1 MQSTIQYIQ
10 RELTGLY
17 PESEVQAFIR
27 LMFEYICGWSYTE
40 QVLNRNKKILESQRL
55 KFRETVSRLKKYEPI
70 QYIFGETEFMRLKL
84 KVNSFVLIPRPETE
98 ELVDLI
104 IRSNSLISP
113 HILDIG
119 TGSGCIPIAIKHHV
133 PDAKI
138 YGVDI
143 SSKAIE
149 VAELNS
155 SINKLEA
162 EFYERDILNWQK
174 YKWGTY
180 DIIVS
185 NPPYVRELEK
195 YVMDKN
201 VLAYEPENAL
211 FVPNDDP
218 LLFFRKITE
227 FALKHLAYNGKLFFE
242 INEYLG
248 EEIHN
253 LLLSS
258 GFKNIK
264 IKKDINGKNRMIY
277 CQLLKMN

>member
-1 MQSTIQYIQ
+1 
-10 RELTGLY
+10 
-17 PESEVQAFIR
+17 
-27 LMFEYICGWSYTE
+27 
-40 QVLNRNKKILESQRL
+40 
-55 KFRETVSRLKKYEPI
+55 
-70 QYIFGETEFMRLKL
+70 
-84 KVNSFVLIPRPETE
+84 VNSFVLIPRPETE
-98 ELVDLI
+98 ELVDWI

-149 VAELNS
+149 VAVLNS

-195 YVMDKN
+195 SVMDKN

-277 CQLLKMN
+277 CQLLKMD

>member
-1 MQSTIQYIQ
+1 MQSTIQYIK

-27 LMFEYICGWSYTE
+27 LLFEYICGWSYAE
-40 QVLNRNKKILESQRL
+40 QVMNRNKKILESERL
-55 KFRETVSRLKKYEPI
+55 KFREIISRLKKYEPI
-70 QYIFGETEFMRLKL
+70 QYILGETEFMRLKL
-84 KVNSFVLIPRPETE
+84 KVNSSVLIPRPETE
-98 ELVDLI
+98 ELVDWI
-104 IRSNSLISP
+104 IHSNSLISP
-113 HILDIG
+113 RILDIG
-119 TGSGCIPIAIKHHV
+119 TGSGCIPVAIKHHV

-149 VAELNS
+149 VAILNS
-155 SINKLEA
+155 LTNNLEV
-162 EFYERDILNWQK
+162 EFCERDILNWQK
-174 YKWGTY
+174 YRWGTY

-195 YVMDKN
+195 SMMDKN
-201 VLAYEPENAL
+201 VLTFEPEKAL

-218 LLFFRKITE
+218 LLFYRKITE
-227 FALKHLAYNGKLFFE
+227 FAFKHLTYNGKLFFE

-248 EEIHN
+248 EETYN
-253 LLLSS
+253 LLQSS

-264 IKKDINGKNRMIY
+264 IKKDINDKNRMIC
-277 CQLLKMN
+277 CQLLNMD